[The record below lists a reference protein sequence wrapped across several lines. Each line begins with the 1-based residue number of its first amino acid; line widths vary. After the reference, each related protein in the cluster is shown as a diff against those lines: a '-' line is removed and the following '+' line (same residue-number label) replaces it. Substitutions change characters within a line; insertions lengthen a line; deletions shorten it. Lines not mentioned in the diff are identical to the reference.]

1 MPTSRGW
8 LALAFGAV
16 AIVAGRLFGMV
27 ELYIVGTAL
36 IALAVIAVGVAVM
49 KPLRLGVGR
58 SVTPPRLHVGSV
70 GRVELAVRN
79 GQSKTPVMR
88 LTDAVQGTAGAQL
101 LVSPLN
107 PDEVTRAAYR
117 LPTERRGLVSLGP
130 VQFEATDPFGL
141 ATRRFTAESAGSL
154 VVYPEVIPLPPAP
167 PSPAT
172 ERRSM
177 SDTPQFLGGRSEEF
191 HALRPYVPGDDVRR
205 INWAATARHDDL
217 VVREDEAPTQNHL
230 TVFLDN
236 ASLPSLVAVDR
247 AATVAASLIS
257 SMRNRADPFRLMTSD
272 GQDTNFVLGASG
284 VEQSLSVLAVVE
296 PTERPKGAAI
306 PTNSHGAIVVV
317 SGPTSTLDRSELGAF
332 GRVLFL
338 TLDEAVW
345 DENAPDAASVA
356 DVAGGQIR
364 LRLGSI
370 DDLASLWTRSITTLL
385 SSASG
390 R

>member
-272 GQDTNFVLGASG
+272 GEDTNFVLGASG

-345 DENAPDAASVA
+345 DENAPDVTSTA
-356 DVAGGQIR
+356 DVAGGEIR

>member
-8 LALAFGAV
+8 LALAFGSV

-36 IALAVIAVGVAVM
+36 IALAVIAVGVAIM

-101 LVSPLN
+101 LVSPLEAN
-107 PDEVTRAAYR
+107 EVTRAAYR
-117 LPTERRGLVSLGP
+117 LPTERRGIVTLGP

-141 ATRRFTAESAGSL
+141 ATRRFTAESAGTL

-236 ASLPSLVAVDR
+236 ASLDSVVAIDK
-247 AATVAASLIS
+247 AATVAASLLS
-257 SMRNRADPFRLMTSD
+257 SMRNRTDPFRLMTSD
-272 GQDTNFVLGASG
+272 GQDTNFVLGNAG
-284 VEQSLSVLAVVE
+284 VEQALSVLAVAEQAKRADGNVM
-296 PTERPKGAAI
+296 PQNAQ
-306 PTNSHGAIVVV
+306 GAIVVV
-317 SGPTSTLDRSELGAF
+317 SGPSPTIARSELSAF
-332 GRVLFL
+332 GRVMFL
-338 TLDEAVW
+338 TLDPAVW
-345 DENAPDAASVA
+345 DEKAPKVESMADAVN
-356 DVAGGQIR
+356 GEIR

-370 DDLASLWTRSITTLL
+370 DDLASLWTRSISTLL